1 MPLAAIGIGLGTA
14 LAGGAAAGAGIY
26 SAKKQASA
34 AKSATAAQVQASNR
48 AAEIEAQAAR
58 EALAFQKEQ
67 EATRKAEFEKAQA
80 LNFQQYQEQLAR
92 MAPYRNVGLAALGG
106 LSRVPDASAGQR
118 LAPGRMTLADMGG
131 RMG

>member
-1 MPLAAIGIGLGTA
+1 MPIPVITAAI
-14 LAGGAAAGAGIY
+14 AAVY
-26 SAKKQASA
+26 SAKKQSSA
-34 AKSATAAQVQASNR
+34 AKQANSAQVTASNK
-48 AAEIEAQAAR
+48 AADIEAQAAR

-67 EATRKAEFEKAQA
+67 EATRKAEFEKAEA

-92 MAPYRNVGLAALGG
+92 MVPYRNVGLAALGG
-106 LSRVPDASAGQR
+106 LGRVPDASAGQR